1 MICKIRRSEQFRAV
15 EAGAGRGDLVEL
27 IRMELFSMYFSA
39 FFFVLLVITLS
50 CIDLFEDPK

>member
-15 EAGAGRGDLVEL
+15 EAGAGRSDLVEL
-27 IRMELFSMYFSA
+27 IRMELFSMHFSVC
-39 FFFVLLVITLS
+39 FFVLLVITLS